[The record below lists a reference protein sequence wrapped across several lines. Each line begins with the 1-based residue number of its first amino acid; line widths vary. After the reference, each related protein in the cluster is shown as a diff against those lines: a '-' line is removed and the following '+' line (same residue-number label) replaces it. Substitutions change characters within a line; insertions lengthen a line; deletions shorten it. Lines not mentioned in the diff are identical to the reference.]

1 MQNSIIDGLTVR
13 QREVLQLIARG
24 QTNKE
29 IAFHLH
35 VSIKTVEFHRSRLTE
50 RLGISGIAELTLLAV
65 REGLVEAKPSRA
77 VAA

>member
-1 MQNSIIDGLTVR
+1 MQHSKIGGLTTR

-29 IAFHLH
+29 IAFHLR

-50 RLGISGIAELTLLAV
+50 RLGFHGIAELTLLAV
-65 REGLVEAKPSRA
+65 REGLVDAKSSQ
-77 VAA
+77 VAAA